1 MAGAESAA
9 ADTPQLIEPLGP
21 ADAAEDAPELH
32 EGTVTK
38 AQADWQEAAK
48 RVKSAIRNDEFRL
61 YSQAIQD
68 LAADVPPFHGI
79 FVRHA
84 EEERNMMPPGA
95 FFELAEEYG
104 LVSELDR
111 WVVGDVLGWISARM
125 RERAGW
131 RPSLYCIT
139 LSRDTI
145 GDPYFP
151 EFVQEQVAQSNV
163 PTEALCFEFLE
174 PDVTA
179 LAVDSAELIRNLQS
193 YGYRTMLG
201 GFRHD
206 RASLKILKE
215 MRFDFLKIDGSL
227 VYNLL
232 RSEASVSKMR
242 GIVRMAH
249 AVGINTVA
257 ELVESPE
264 TIAKLRELGV
274 DYAQGVA
281 IADALPLHELN

>member
-1 MAGAESAA
+1 MAGAESAT

-38 AQADWQEAAK
+38 AQADWQEAAE

-61 YSQAIQD
+61 YSQAIKD

-79 FVRHA
+79 FIRHA

-151 EFVQEQVAQSNV
+151 EFVQEQLAQSAV
-163 PTEALCFEFLE
+163 PAEALCFEFLA
-174 PDVTA
+174 PDVRA
-179 LAVDSAELIRNLQS
+179 LPVDSPELIRNLRPL
-193 YGYRTMLG
+193 GCRTMLG
-201 GFRHD
+201 GFGRD
-206 RASLKILKE
+206 RVSLEILKE
-215 MRFDFLKIDGSL
+215 MQFDFLKIDGSL

-232 RSEASVSKMR
+232 RSEASVTKIR

-249 AVGINTVA
+249 AVGINTIA
-257 ELVESPE
+257 ELVENWE
-264 TIAKLRELGV
+264 TVVKLRHLKV

-281 IADALPLHELN
+281 IAAALPLHEIN

>member
-1 MAGAESAA
+1 MAGIKSAA
-9 ADTPQLIEPLGP
+9 ADTLQLIEPLSP

-32 EGTVTK
+32 AGTVTK
-38 AQADWQEAAK
+38 AQTDWQEAA
-48 RVKSAIRNDEFRL
+48 RLIKSAIRNGEFRL

-68 LAADVPPFHGI
+68 LAADVPPFRGI
-79 FVRHA
+79 FIRHI
-84 EEERNMMPPGA
+84 EEEHNMLPPGG
-95 FFELAEEYG
+95 FFELAEEYE
-104 LVSELDR
+104 LMSELDCSVVSGVLE
-111 WVVGDVLGWISARM
+111 WVSARR

-131 RPSLYCIT
+131 RPSLYCIN

-145 GDPYFP
+145 SAPYFP
-151 EFVQEQVAQSNV
+151 EFVKAQVAQWDV
-163 PTEALCFEFLE
+163 PAEALCFEFLE

-179 LAVDSAELIRNLQS
+179 LAVDSAELVRNLRS

-201 GFRHD
+201 AFRYD
-206 RASLKILKE
+206 KISMEIIKE
-215 MRFDFLKIDGSL
+215 MHFDFLKIEGSL

-232 RSEASVSKMR
+232 RSEESVSKVR

-249 AVGINTVA
+249 AIGINTIA

-264 TIAKLRELGV
+264 TVDKLRELGV

-281 IADALPLHELN
+281 IACAVPLHDLN